1 MKDLLHY
8 FNNIILLTKEEKVRI
23 KNIFVVQ
30 DIAPNQIIIPSGRVA
45 NSIYFLASGFVKG
58 YQLHKDKIVLDHLIE
73 KGNTFTSLE
82 SFTKEAPSV
91 DTFQAIG
98 PVRLYQISK
107 VDYNHFNRDSTN
119 FQQISNHIMNSALAC
134 KMERIK
140 DFQVLNAKERYLKL
154 LKARPDI
161 VQHVPV
167 QDLAAYLGIEPPSLS
182 RIRKAITF

>member
-8 FNNIILLTKEEKVRI
+8 LNEIVLLTKEEQTRI
-23 KNIFVVQ
+23 KNSFVQ
-30 DIAPNQIIIPSGRVA
+30 QEIAPNEVIIPSGRVA
-45 NSIYFLASGFVKG
+45 TSVYFLANGFVKG
-58 YQLHKDKIVLDHLIE
+58 YQLHKGKVVLDHLIE
-73 KGNTFTSLE
+73 KGNFFTSLE
-82 SFTKEAPSV
+82 SFTEEAPSL

-107 VDYNHFNRDSTN
+107 ADYDHFNKDWAN
-119 FQQISNHIMNSALAC
+119 FQRISNHIMNSTLTC

-140 DFQVLNAKERYLKL
+140 DFQVLSAKERYLKL
-154 LKARPDI
+154 LHASPAI
-161 VQHVPV
+161 VQHVSV